1 MEPVDGLLLKVDD
14 LHVEFRTRDGVAK
27 AINGTSFTLSE
38 RETLAILGESG
49 SGKSVTAQAIMGIL
63 ESPPAQI
70 TGGGVGY
77 CGGGLLTVAG
87 TLATH
92 NLAVGVVLGVVA
104 ASIGFARRVAHLV
117 EVELVDGYTYVVHGQ
132 LFFASS
138 NDLVYAFDYT
148 LDTDFVVVDLSDAE
162 VWDASTVATL
172 DAVQKKYA
180 DRGIEVEFRG
190 LDGASAQR
198 LERLSGQL
206 GD

>member
-1 MEPVDGLLLKVDD
+1 MAALVAVMIIVAATTVDWHSVHPRTLK
-14 LHVEFRTRDGVAK
+14 LMP
-27 AINGTSFTLSE
+27 LSE
-38 RETLAILGESG
+38 TLVML
-49 SGKSVTAQAIMGIL
+49 VT
-63 ESPPAQI
+63 
-70 TGGGVGY
+70 V
-77 CGGGLLTVAG
+77 VG

-92 NLAVGVVLGVVA
+92 NLAVGVVLGVVT

-117 EVELVDGYTYVVHGQ
+117 EVKQVGDAEYTVRGQ

-148 LDTDFVVVDLSDAE
+148 LDTQRVLVDMTEAE

-180 DRGIEVEFRG
+180 ERGIEVEFRG
-190 LDGASAQR
+190 LEGASAQR
-198 LERLSGQL
+198 LNRLSGRL

>member
-1 MEPVDGLLLKVDD
+1 MILVAATTVNWHSIRPRTLK
-14 LHVEFRTRDGVAK
+14 LMP
-27 AINGTSFTLSE
+27 LSE
-38 RETLAILGESG
+38 IL
-49 SGKSVTAQAIMGIL
+49 VM
-63 ESPPAQI
+63 
-70 TGGGVGY
+70 
-77 CGGGLLTVAG
+77 LLTVAG

-180 DRGIEVEFRG
+180 DRGIEVAFRG

>member
-1 MEPVDGLLLKVDD
+1 M
-14 LHVEFRTRDGVAK
+14 
-27 AINGTSFTLSE
+27 
-38 RETLAILGESG
+38 
-49 SGKSVTAQAIMGIL
+49 
-63 ESPPAQI
+63 
-70 TGGGVGY
+70 
-77 CGGGLLTVAG
+77 
-87 TLATH
+87 
-92 NLAVGVVLGVVA
+92 
-104 ASIGFARRVAHLV
+104 
-117 EVELVDGYTYVVHGQ
+117 VDGYTYVVHGQ

-148 LDTDFVVVDLSDAE
+148 LDTDFVVVDLTDAE

-172 DAVQKKYA
+172 DAVQKKYT